1 MSGRPADIVVRAFC
15 IRGNIPVADS
25 PIAHDLWCA
34 DGETGS
40 SKVVVDIA

>member
-1 MSGRPADIVVRAFC
+1 MRGQPADNVLPAFPVK
-15 IRGNIPVADS
+15 GNVPVGDS
-25 PIAHDLWCA
+25 PIAHDLWRA